1 MKLKDLVD
9 RAKTFGNIK
18 VAVAAAEDSSV
29 LEAVARA
36 LQEGLASFQLF
47 GDAKKIEELIKMMPG
62 EAGVFNNGAEI
73 IDCPTETEAARS
85 AVRSVSSGNAD
96 IVMKGMV
103 PTAVLLKAVLHK
115 DYGLRTNTILSHVAA
130 FEFPDRD
137 QLLFLTDSAMTIK
150 PDLEQKVQILNNA
163 VETARSLGIETPKAA
178 VLAAVETVNPAMEAA
193 TDAALLTAMNNRG
206 QITGCIVD
214 GPLAFDNAVSAEA
227 ARQKGLSSPVAGN
240 ADILLVPAIETGNS
254 LYKSFIYF
262 GNARVGGIIAGAR
275 APIVLTSRA
284 DSAESKLYSLAMAVC
299 SAGEP
304 LA

>member
-9 RAKTFGNIK
+9 KAKTFGNVK

-36 LQEGLASFQLF
+36 LGEGLASFQLF
-47 GDAKKIEELIKMMPG
+47 GDEKRITELIKTMPSD
-62 EAGVFNNGAEI
+62 ENMFKHGAEI
-73 IDCPTETEAARS
+73 IDCPTQTDAARR
-85 AVRSVSSGNAD
+85 AVASVSSGNAQ

-103 PTAVLLKAVLHK
+103 PTAILLKAVLHK
-115 DYGLRTNTILSHVAA
+115 EYGLRSNNILSHVAV

-137 QLLFLTDSAMTIK
+137 KLLFLTDSAMTIK
-150 PDLEQKVQILNNA
+150 PDLDQKVQILNNA

-193 TDAALLTAMNNRG
+193 TDAALLAAMNNRG

-227 ARQKGLSSPVAGN
+227 ARQKGLHSPVAGN

-284 DSAESKLYSLAMAVC
+284 DTAESKLYSLAMAVC

-304 LA
+304 LV